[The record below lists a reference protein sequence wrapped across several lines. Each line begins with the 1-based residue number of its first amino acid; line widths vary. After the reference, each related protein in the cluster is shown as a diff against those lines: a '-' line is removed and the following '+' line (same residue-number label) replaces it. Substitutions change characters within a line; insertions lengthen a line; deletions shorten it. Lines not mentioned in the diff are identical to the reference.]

1 MFLIVSA
8 SFDIDIT
15 FCRHSSS
22 MMLLSLTIRIY
33 VLGAWR
39 LMFSHTINDNIFEPF
54 VDESDVLYKNTDNK
68 SALLFSRLGKL
79 MLSSKTFSI
88 CSII

>member
-1 MFLIVSA
+1 
-8 SFDIDIT
+8 
-15 FCRHSSS
+15 
-22 MMLLSLTIRIY
+22 
-33 VLGAWR
+33 
-39 LMFSHTINDNIFEPF
+39 MFSHTINDNIFESF

-88 CSII
+88 CSIF